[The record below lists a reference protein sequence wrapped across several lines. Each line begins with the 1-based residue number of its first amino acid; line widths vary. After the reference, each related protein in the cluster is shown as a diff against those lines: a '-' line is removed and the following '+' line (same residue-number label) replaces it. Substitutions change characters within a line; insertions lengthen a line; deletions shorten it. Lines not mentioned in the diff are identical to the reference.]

1 MSAVAF
7 AGAHRGWED
16 AGHGGEGA
24 GGARGAGPAQPRLF
38 ALPGGAL
45 EEAAPVAAVEAPAR
59 GVEAR
64 AARPAVEE
72 RPGPLEAAVAPAPVA
87 LVAVPTLDEV
97 LGSAWTA
104 VSAGTATDC
113 PVCRGELRPRW
124 SAGAGAVGGRCRD
137 CGTRLD

>member
-45 EEAAPVAAVEAPAR
+45 EEAPPAARAEAPAPVAEAPAAVPV
-59 GVEAR
+59 VEA
-64 AARPAVEE
+64 A
-72 RPGPLEAAVAPAPVA
+72 APAPVA

-97 LGSAWTA
+97 LAGAWTA
-104 VSAGTATDC
+104 VSAGATADC
-113 PVCRGELRPRW
+113 PICRGEVRPRW

-137 CGTRLD
+137 CGTLVD